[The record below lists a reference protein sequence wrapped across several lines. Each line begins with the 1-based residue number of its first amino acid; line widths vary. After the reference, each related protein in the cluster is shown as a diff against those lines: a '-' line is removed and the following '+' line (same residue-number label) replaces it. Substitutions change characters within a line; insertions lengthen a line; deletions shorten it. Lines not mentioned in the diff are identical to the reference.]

1 MPDSRERM
9 FGLIGVWVT
18 TISVMFVAGV
28 RVVQAQEDSKSVNP
42 TGAYEV
48 NATKITSA
56 RPPAK
61 TPAKPARTRATPP
74 QVKPE
79 AQAGANSGKNAAN
92 KKNPP
97 TSPPLQSAPAGPPEA
112 KTQQQNV
119 YVVSQDFP
127 QGAPPVG
134 QEYARMGVTIW
145 RLGPNQCPISDCPL
159 PAGGEKGLI
168 DTATRTED
176 NTLFNPG
183 ERVRLGLESLT
194 HSGYVYVID
203 REQFTDGT
211 LGESYLIFPTKKIN
225 NGKNWAQPGLQIH
238 LPRASGCFCVKSR
251 DPNRILVADVLT
263 VIVSPTPLLGED
275 EIGAD
280 GIPLPGQLN
289 DFLRRADQEK
299 TYRGALKGGA
309 GLAQTVPEKAAGEKG
324 LVDTEPTLSQSDL
337 GPQNIYQSAISK
349 GASAV
354 FTFSLRY
361 GLVRHK
367 VGGKP

>member
-1 MPDSRERM
+1 M

-18 TISVMFVAGV
+18 TVCVMFVAGV
-28 RVVQAQEDSKSVNP
+28 RTARAQDDSKSINP
-42 TGAYEV
+42 AGAYEV

-61 TPAKPARTRATPP
+61 PTVKPARPRTPQQAQP
-74 QVKPE
+74 N
-79 AQAGANSGKNAAN
+79 AQAGANSGKNATN
-92 KKNPP
+92 RTDPRTPP
-97 TSPPLQSAPAGPPEA
+97 PRPSVPAAQTEA
-112 KTQQQNV
+112 KTREQNV
-119 YVVSQDFP
+119 YLVTQGFP
-127 QGAPPVG
+127 QGPPPGG
-134 QEYARMGVTIW
+134 QEYARIGVTIW
-145 RLGPNQCPISDCPL
+145 RLGPNQCQISDCPL
-159 PAGGEKGLI
+159 PAGNDKGLV

-176 NTLFNPG
+176 STLFNPG

-194 HSGYVYVID
+194 HSGYLYVID

-211 LGESYLIFPTKKIN
+211 LGEAYLIFPTKKIDD
-225 NGKNWAQPGLQIH
+225 GKNWAQPGLQVH

-251 DPNRILVADVLT
+251 DPNRILAADVLT
-263 VIVSPTPLLGED
+263 VIVSPVPLLREN

-280 GIPLPGQLN
+280 AVPLPGQLN
-289 DFLRRADQEK
+289 GFVSRAGQER
-299 TYRGALKGGA
+299 TYRGTLQGGV

-324 LVDTEPTLSQSDL
+324 LIDTEPTLTQGDL

-361 GLVRHK
+361 SLAPEKARHK
-367 VGGKP
+367 P